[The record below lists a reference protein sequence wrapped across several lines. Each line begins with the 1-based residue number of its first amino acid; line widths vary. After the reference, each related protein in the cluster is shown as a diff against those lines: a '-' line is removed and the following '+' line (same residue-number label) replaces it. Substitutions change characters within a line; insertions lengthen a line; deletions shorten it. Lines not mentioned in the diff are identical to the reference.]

1 MKKRKKIG
9 MFSNGADIKRAAIY
23 CRVSTI
29 MQGEA
34 EYSSLNAQED
44 QLKAYCKGKGW
55 EVVKVYKDIKSGKD
69 LDRDEIQQLLKDA
82 EEKLFDIVVAT
93 KIDRFSRSIVDFYEF
108 SEKLNELDVALA
120 SATQPID
127 TSNSAGQLML
137 DIFLA
142 FAQFE
147 RNIISE
153 RTKEGM
159 NARAIKGFYT
169 GGHLILGYDNVK
181 GELKINET
189 EAELVNRVF
198 LYYLQ
203 EPSTTRVA
211 NRLNEDGFRTKSL
224 TTRAGIRRGGKSYT
238 KQDILRILR
247 NKTYLGKIPWKDQV
261 YDGIHEAV
269 IEQKTFDAVQK
280 RLGESKK
287 DIQVIR
293 RTKSPLSLLG
303 ITKCGLCGSYLTSQ
317 SAKSGKHYYYKCS
330 KKIHGGAAQCPS
342 KDLPADVLENCIYN
356 LMESILSEGEFFDA
370 IYNQIKFNNQEV
382 IENLDKDLK
391 DARTNKTAEETKRTN
406 LLNAIKAG
414 DKLGAIKEVADELER
429 IEKQIGLQVFQI
441 NNFEKEREL
450 VATQKIGK
458 EILREIL
465 LDYVKIYPTLSSEDK
480 TRFNQLLFQEII
492 SNFNQNE
499 EDGIIIIK
507 LRGDGKLEKS
517 WNKIKNANQLTLVRT
532 SDGLGSASK
541 TRTCNPSVN
550 SRMLHH

>member
-1 MKKRKKIG
+1 
-9 MFSNGADIKRAAIY
+9 MFSNEPTIKRAAIY

-69 LDRDEIQQLLKDA
+69 LERNEIQQLLKDA

-108 SEKLNELDVALA
+108 SERLEKLDVYLA

-127 TSNSAGQLML
+127 TSSSAGLLML

-153 RTKEGM
+153 RTREAM
-159 NARAIKGFYT
+159 TARAIKGFYT
-169 GGHLILGYDNVK
+169 GGHLILGYDNLK
-181 GELKINET
+181 GELKINEN
-189 EAELVNRVF
+189 EAELVNRIF
-198 LYYLQ
+198 LYYLK
-203 EPSTTRVA
+203 EPSTTKVA
-211 NRLNEDGFRTKSL
+211 NRLNEGGFRTKSY
-224 TTRAGIRRGGKSYT
+224 TTKKGVRRGGKQYA

-247 NKTYLGKIPWKDQV
+247 NKTYLGKIPWKGEV
-261 YDGIHEAV
+261 YEGIHEAIV
-269 IEQKTFDAVQK
+269 DQQLFDNVQK
-280 RLGESKK
+280 KLDKSKK
-287 DIQVIR
+287 DLQVIR

-303 ITKCGLCGSYLTSQ
+303 ITKCGLCGSNLTSQ
-317 SAKSGKHYYYKCS
+317 AAKSGRHHYYKCS
-330 KKIHGGAAQCPS
+330 KKIHGGAAQCSS
-342 KDLPADVLENCIYN
+342 KDLPAEVLENCIYD
-356 LMESILSEGEFFDA
+356 LMSFIISEDEFFDA
-370 IYNQIKFNNQEV
+370 IYNQVKFNTQEEV
-382 IENLDKDLK
+382 AEYDKELSKLK
-391 DARTNKTAEETKRTN
+391 SNKTSRESERKN
-406 LLNAIKAG
+406 IFNAIKAG
-414 DKLGAIKEVADELER
+414 DRLGAMKEVENELEKIETEIVFINSQLEDLEKKR
-429 IEKQIGLQVFQI
+429 YLAANQKIEK
-441 NNFEKEREL
+441 EK
-450 VATQKIGK
+450 
-458 EILREIL
+458 LRNIL
-465 LDYVKIYPTLSSEDK
+465 LYYVKIYPTLTLEDK
-480 TRFNQLLFQEII
+480 SRFNQLLFQEII

-499 EDGIIIIK
+499 EDGTIIIK
-507 LRGDGKLEKS
+507 MRGDGKLEKS
-517 WNKIKNANQLTLVRT
+517 WNKIKNANQLTPVRT